1 MRVLKF
7 GGTSMGDEHT
17 WRRVL
22 QIIKKYEQPV
32 VVVSA
37 TARTTRQLVA
47 AAELAPLDFG
57 RASSM
62 AIEIKDRH
70 RLLIRNFLDHTE
82 NQAMETKEGRK
93 LSEECIKWIEDQTDT
108 LIDLLNQI
116 AEEGRLKPSLKDAV
130 AGIGEQL
137 SSRLFSYCGA
147 AFGLKTTWVDARAV
161 IKTDSNFG
169 NANPNVSLVE
179 ENSKEIARITE
190 NGMIPV
196 MGGYIGQDAE
206 GAATTLGFEG
216 SDFSASLLGSALN
229 AEAIEIWTDVSGI
242 YTCDPRVVDEAFP
255 IRQLS
260 FQEATE
266 MAYFGAKVLHPS
278 TMNPAEEKQIPILV
292 KNIFEPDQPGTVISG
307 EADKEGHA
315 RAITFLKD
323 VSILTVTSPHTRM
336 GYDFLSGIFEMLKQY
351 RLSVNVVTTTEA
363 SISLALASEQIGG
376 DLIDAME
383 QLGEVSRKDDHG
395 IISLIGSCFESASKI
410 RDRVLD
416 ALPETHPTMIS
427 YSSDKRNLNIVLPEE
442 ELVPSVRAIHGK
454 LFGNE

>member
-1 MRVLKF
+1 
-7 GGTSMGDEHT
+7 MGDEHT

-93 LSEECIKWIEDQTDT
+93 LSEECIKWIEDQTET
-108 LIDLLNQI
+108 LLDLLNQI
-116 AEEGRLKPSLKDAV
+116 AEEGRMKPSLKDAV

-395 IISLIGSCFESASKI
+395 IISLIGSRFESASKI
-410 RDRVLD
+410 RDRVFD

-454 LFGNE
+454 LFGNEK